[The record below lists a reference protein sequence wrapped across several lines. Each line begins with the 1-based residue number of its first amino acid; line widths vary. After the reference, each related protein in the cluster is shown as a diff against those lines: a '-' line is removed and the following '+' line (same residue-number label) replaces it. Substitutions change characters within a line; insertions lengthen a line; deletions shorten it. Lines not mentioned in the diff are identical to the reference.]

1 MTITAQGLTWGIP
14 LLRLLA
20 ALLLL
25 LAFAM
30 LAQRRLLT
38 LIHLLAWQGVVL
50 AAGTALVALLTGQTE
65 LWLSAA
71 LSLGLKAILI
81 PTALH
86 RLLRRL
92 QVRGDVEAVLNIP
105 LTLLA
110 GIALVIFAF
119 SLAAPITALTS
130 AVTRGMVGI
139 ALAAVLL
146 AFLMMI
152 TRHQAISQVVGFLA
166 IDNGLFFAAT
176 SATLGM
182 PLIVELGVALD
193 ALIGFVILG
202 VFFFQMRE
210 TFDSMDLQHLEH
222 IREE

>member
-1 MTITAQGLTWGIP
+1 MTIAAQGLTWGIP

-50 AAGTALVALLTGQTE
+50 AAGTALVALLTGQAE
-65 LWLSAA
+65 LWFSATLTLA
-71 LSLGLKAILI
+71 LKAILI
-81 PTALH
+81 PMVLH

-105 LTLLA
+105 VTLLA

-119 SLAAPITALTS
+119 SLAAPISALTGT
-130 AVTRGMVGI
+130 VTRGMVGI

-152 TRHQAISQVVGFLA
+152 TRHKAISQVVGFLA

-182 PLIVELGVALD
+182 PMVVELGVALD

-202 VFFFQMRE
+202 IFFFQMRE
-210 TFDSMDLQHLEH
+210 TFDSMDLRHLER

>member
-1 MTITAQGLTWGIP
+1 MLENIHVALWGVAI
-14 LLRLLA
+14 LKFLA

-38 LIHLLAWQGVVL
+38 LINLLAWQGAVL
-50 AAGTALVALLTGQTE
+50 AIGTGLIAFMTNQSE
-65 LWLSAA
+65 LWFSAA
-71 LSLGLKAILI
+71 LTLGLKALLI
-81 PTALH
+81 PVVLR

-92 QVRGDVEAVLNIP
+92 KVRGDVEAILNIP

-110 GIALVIFAF
+110 GIVLVIFAF
-119 SLAAPITALTS
+119 SLSQPLSNLSST
-130 AVTRGMVGI
+130 VTRGMVGI

-152 TRHQAISQVVGFLA
+152 TRRKAISQVVGFLA
-166 IDNGLFFAAT
+166 MDNGLFFTAT

-182 PLIVELGVALD
+182 PMIVELGIALD
-193 ALIGFVILG
+193 ALIGFVLLG
-202 VFFFQMRE
+202 VFFFQMRD
-210 TFDSMDLQHLEH
+210 TFDSMDLQHLEK

>member
-1 MTITAQGLTWGIP
+1 MWGDIHAAIWGVS
-14 LLRLLA
+14 LLKFLA

-50 AAGTALVALLTGQTE
+50 AAGTALIAFLTGQTE
-65 LWLSAA
+65 LWFSAA
-71 LSLGLKAILI
+71 LTLCLKALLI
-81 PTALH
+81 PTVLH

-92 QVRGDVEAVLNIP
+92 KVRGDVEAVLNIP
-105 LTLLA
+105 MTLLA

-119 SLAAPITALTS
+119 YLSAPITALTGT
-130 AVTRGMVGI
+130 VTRGMVGI

-152 TRHQAISQVVGFLA
+152 TRRKAISQVVGFLA
-166 IDNGLFFAAT
+166 MDNGVFFAAT

-182 PLIVELGVALD
+182 PMIVELGIALD
-193 ALIGFVILG
+193 ALIGFIILG

-210 TFDSMDLQHLEH
+210 TFDSMDLQHLEQ